1 MNHYVRKNTAIIFS
15 MSTKLP
21 SISFTILTE
30 FTSFTDFHQVH
41 QRTSTGNPRQSEEDV
56 RRCLTGNDSCS
67 CFWCTFRCTIVY
79 VCPCSFLVY
88 VCNLFCFLV
97 LGIILDTYIYENIY
111 LKKKAFLA
119 INIHI

>member
-79 VCPCSFLVY
+79 VCPCFFLVY
-88 VCNLFCFLV
+88 VCNLFCFFV